1 MKNLIISL
9 AMVTGFTIASSAQ
22 TETSAVKTKHQNNLS
37 PSEKADKQT
46 DKMTEKLE
54 LNPSQSASWETAS
67 NTRNSLNKPLHD
79 KLKGATTP
87 EERKS
92 LRQQMKTNNDN
103 FETTINS
110 FLTAE
115 QKIKYETLKKEQ
127 MAKRKK

>member
-37 PSEKADKQT
+37 PNEKADKQT
-46 DKMTEKLE
+46 DKMTEKLG
-54 LNPSQSASWETAS
+54 LNPSQSASWEAAS